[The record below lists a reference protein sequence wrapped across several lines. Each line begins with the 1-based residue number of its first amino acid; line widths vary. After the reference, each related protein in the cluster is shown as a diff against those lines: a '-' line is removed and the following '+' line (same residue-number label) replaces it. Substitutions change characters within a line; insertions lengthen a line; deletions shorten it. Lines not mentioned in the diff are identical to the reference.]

1 MQDCLRMPQLQKQ
14 SIKYSMNDLL
24 LLCIDVTFNP
34 KTDRDNQIGF
44 KYLGLVLGIRTWRKK
59 NLFCDVF
66 SSYFS

>member
-34 KTDRDNQIGF
+34 KPDRDNQTDF
-44 KYLGLVLGIRTWRKK
+44 KYLGLGLGRKK